1 MKKRKYLAVI
11 LILINSLVAIFFI
24 NCEKSKSLLTSNEYT
39 MYNYVAYDSTEIKV
53 AQGMLLLNFEDD
65 IINGEW
71 DIKAVGSAQ
80 NIGPQIGSG
89 NLVGSYSSDS
99 IWVELQ
105 PQMCDNN
112 LQLKG
117 RLKDNSLAGQW
128 IYISFIG
135 PTNSGTFTARKIS
148 L

>member
-11 LILINSLVAIFFI
+11 LILINSLIAIFFI
-24 NCEKSKSLLTSNEYT
+24 NCEKSKLLLTCNEYSI
-39 MYNYVAYDSTEIKV
+39 YNYIAYDSTGIKV
-53 AQGMLLLNFEDD
+53 AQGMLLLNFEDH

-117 RLKDNSLAGQW
+117 RLKDNHFYGYW
-128 IYISFIG
+128 TYISLIG
-135 PTNSGTFTARKIS
+135 PTNEGSFSARKQF
-148 L
+148 